1 MDFPGRPFVRTASIS
16 VLAVTAIAFALNGFL
31 FYTSPLALILTI
43 GMVSSYSIAGATAIA
58 GARRVG
64 DGSYLGKAF
73 LTIGVGM
80 LSMAIGFLI
89 EDYYKFVAGVE
100 VPYPSVADAFFFLYT
115 PLVVIGLWM
124 FLKIHSMRVT
134 RRLIVEASVLTALSI
149 GVSFFFLGTLTFGRN
164 MALVQL
170 LSGNPA
176 DLAEVLAEGTSALY
190 LITDA
195 VYVALAVL
203 IARVSG
209 GKMSSGLFV
218 FAVGIALMTA
228 GDVAYS
234 ILVENGTY
242 LEGDVSDRLF
252 LAAGFAQ
259 SIALTY
265 IIRPFVAR
273 FADRKPAPVGFPPA
287 TPNVNA

>member
-1 MDFPGRPFVRTASIS
+1 MRTASI
-16 VLAVTAIAFALNGFL
+16 VILAVTAVAFALNGFF

-43 GMVSSYSIAGATAIA
+43 GMVSSYAIAGATAIA

-64 DGSYLGKAF
+64 IGSYLGSAF

-80 LSMAIGFLI
+80 VAMAVGFLV

-100 VPYPSVADAFFFLYT
+100 IPYPSIADAFFFLYT

-134 RRLIVEASVLTALSI
+134 RRLIVEASVLTALSV

-170 LSGNPA
+170 ISGNPA
-176 DLAEVLAEGTSALY
+176 DLAEALAEATSALY

-195 VYVALAVL
+195 IYVALAVL

-209 GKMSSGLFV
+209 GKMSFGLFL

-234 ILVENGTY
+234 ILIENGTY
-242 LEGDVSDRLF
+242 LEGDVSDQLF

-259 SIALTY
+259 AIALTY
-265 IIRPFVAR
+265 TIRPFVAR
-273 FADRKPAPVGFPPA
+273 FADQKPAPASFPPVA
-287 TPNVNA
+287 PNANA

>member
-1 MDFPGRPFVRTASIS
+1 MDFPGRQFVRTAAVSAIALAS
-16 VLAVTAIAFALNGFL
+16 VAFALNGFL
-31 FYTSPLALILTI
+31 FYASPLSIILTV
-43 GMVSSYSIAGATAIA
+43 GLFSSYSIAGATAIA

-64 DGSYLGKAF
+64 PGSYLGSAF

-80 LSMAIGFLI
+80 LSMALGFLV
-89 EDYYKFVAGVE
+89 ESYYKFVAGVA

-134 RRLIVEASVLTALSI
+134 HRLILEAATLTAISI
-149 GVSFFFLGTLTFGRN
+149 GISFFFLGTLTLGQN
-164 MALVQL
+164 MALLQL
-170 LSGNPA
+170 FGGHEAN
-176 DLAEVLAEGTSALY
+176 LAEALAEATSALY

-195 VYVALAVL
+195 IYVALAVL

-209 GKMSSGLFV
+209 GKMSAGLLV
-218 FAVGIALMTA
+218 FALGISLMTA

-234 ILVENGTY
+234 ILIENGTY
-242 LEGDVSDRLF
+242 VEGDIADQLF
-252 LAAGFAQ
+252 LAAGLAQ
-259 SIALTY
+259 AIALVY

-273 FADRKPAPVGFPPA
+273 FAAQKTDGAIDAGAR
-287 TPNVNA
+287 TNV